1 MAPFFCLSLFSWFP
15 LLLKRVQYSNNAQG
29 FLYYHSWQLLSCP
42 CPSGFFCFTAHPPFK
57 NIAFCNVILTHQT
70 QGGLNKSWSSS
81 SSPLN
86 LSYQPTLLW
95 ASQHSQASVSL
106 AKARQRGWAA
116 KHSAQW
122 HMLCGFLGTGWRTV
136 LLLCQASLYCRGP
149 LGCSSP
155 GHSRGWK
162 GISLGSNWKDA
173 TLNSANASILYSCTV
188 VAELLTVA
196 MDEAGPL
203 SWDKSLH
210 RTTLPLR

>member
-1 MAPFFCLSLFSWFP
+1 MRWINPSLHLAVFWTCLTNRIAVS
-15 LLLKRVQYSNNAQG
+15 
-29 FLYYHSWQLLSCP
+29 
-42 CPSGFFCFTAHPPFK
+42 FTAQP
-57 NIAFCNVILTHQT
+57 
-70 QGGLNKSWSSS
+70 GL
-81 SSPLN
+81 
-86 LSYQPTLLW
+86 
-95 ASQHSQASVSL
+95 SVSL
-106 AKARQRGWAA
+106 AKARQRGCEA

-136 LLLCQASLYCRGP
+136 VLLCQASLYCRGP

-162 GISLGSNWKDA
+162 GISQGSNWKDA
-173 TLNSANASILYSCTV
+173 TLNSANASILYLYKV

-196 MDEAGPL
+196 VAEAGPF